1 MDQSIAQQFV
11 GAVGPA
17 FDHEDLALAL
27 GFGNRVVFAS
37 ASSDDRLTV
46 ATESVISMINRAR
59 DQGEVVGV
67 AALLRAPEAAL
78 LGNVRSLTEVLREE
92 FGNDVHIVAGG
103 VAADEGKSTL
113 TALVSVWVC
122 VR

>member
-27 GFGNRVVFAS
+27 GLGNRVVFAS
-37 ASSDDRLTV
+37 ASSSDWLTV
-46 ATESVISMINRAR
+46 AAESAISMINRAR
-59 DQGEVVGV
+59 NQDEVVGV
-67 AALLRAPEAAL
+67 AALLRTPETRL
-78 LGNVRSLTEVLREE
+78 LGGVRSLTKVLREA
-92 FGNDVHIVAGG
+92 FGNEVHIVTGG
-103 VAADEGKSTL
+103 VAADEGKAKSDAT
-113 TALVSVWVC
+113 VSVWVC